1 MAEIRKIVRSSP
13 LSAFTQVA
21 PAAGGAFAV
30 LADVANQAYQALEP
44 LADAEMARRGEEEN
58 RQLARQQVGAN
69 TIPVAPPAPSG
80 PDLSTIAPVPQG
92 FSVESAR
99 AAIDRADGQMT
110 GGGGAPAVVGGAAGD
125 RLGGGNWL
133 SYANQG
139 ATRNQPLSPKLTGA
153 MSFLQDMG
161 IRMEVFSGGQPAEG
175 PNRVGSRRHDHGEA
189 ADVFFY
195 DNASG
200 RRLDWS
206 NPQDVPVFQEIV
218 RKARSQGLTGFGAG
232 DGYMQP
238 GSMHIGFGAPAV
250 WGAGGKGS
258 NAPAWLREA
267 FSGATM
273 TGSAGTSALT
283 GGAGS
288 DTLAAPP
295 PTMVRTSQGKLEPR
309 LYNPAGGRFAQ
320 IYNAAAQM
328 TFLSESM
335 LAGQT
340 DMMNLSAQM
349 PMDPDGFKQ
358 QARAYIDQTVA
369 NADPMLRPDLRAN
382 LETEMTRRYLGMV
395 DERNDDIRRRAENS
409 SSALIDRW
417 SGNYVDALAAGN
429 TEEAQTA
436 RTQLEAALYARESL
450 PGASWTRDQSV
461 NVLLQ
466 ADRQSRRVQA
476 DRATAQASEWKDG
489 LEVSIAARK
498 GGMIGGAEYL
508 LDNPAAVAAHPDLA
522 EELASWIEF
531 ETAMPGFRATPPAQQ
546 KAAAAEMRAVP
557 VQDRYQITMADKAAE
572 VAAASEKAWNDD
584 GMGYAEQLSRVSDFP
599 PPPTLPAFDPANPGA
614 FTSALQARRDY
625 GLGLQAQGYTKTP
638 VFLSKAEAE
647 QVSTV
652 MGKDVPPELRLAAAS
667 AIVAGFGP
675 NAVSVFQQMDIDPVL
690 RHGASLMAV
699 GGSET
704 AAMEALRGQQMM
716 DEGLVSVPARLS
728 SIDSVDPSI
737 TAALTGIAASE
748 IGMTAEVMN
757 FATAIYASRA
767 RGIDPE
773 SDDAKTMMADAI
785 QTALGQQ
792 KTGGM
797 FGYGERITG
806 GVQTVAGHP
815 VWLPVGMAGEDMDK
829 AITALNRT
837 LPGGGMWASVDR
849 MGQAMTGTVADA
861 EMWRQVV
868 PDGMD
873 ASVPYLG
880 NAPMDRSRIQNG
892 QVRLVPTRLENGT
905 TAYRMEVATSA
916 SVIDV
921 ATESGALFYID
932 AQKLMEMGQ

>member
-44 LADAEMARRGEEEN
+44 LADAEMARRGEEDN
-58 RQLARQQVGAN
+58 RELARQQVGSN

-92 FSVESAR
+92 FSVEGAS

-110 GGGGAPAVVGGAAGD
+110 GGGGAAAAAGGEAGD
-125 RLGGGNWL
+125 RLGSPLPASLVRTESGGNIRALNSEGYGGRGQFGAERL
-133 SYANQG
+133 SEAFRAG
-139 ATRNQPLSPKLTGA
+139 AIDRPMTGA
-153 MSFLQDMG
+153 EFSRQPESVQAAVERWHVGDINSF
-161 IRMEVFSGGQPAEG
+161 IRQRGLDRFVGQTIKGVEVT
-175 PNRVGSRRHDHGEA
+175 PNGM
-189 ADVFFY
+189 
-195 DNASG
+195 
-200 RRLDWS
+200 
-206 NPQDVPVFQEIV
+206 I
-218 RKARSQGLTGFGAG
+218 
-232 DGYMQP
+232 
-238 GSMHIGFGAPAV
+238 AV
-250 WGAGGKGS
+250 AHLGGKGGLQKFLESGGSYNPADS
-258 NAPAWLREA
+258 NGTSLLGYLGTHQG
-267 FSGATM
+267 GAM
-273 TGSAGTSALT
+273 TGSAGTPVMAGS
-283 GGAGS
+283 GGS
-288 DTLAAPP
+288 DTLAPAAAAPP

-335 LAGQT
+335 LAGQA

-349 PMDPDGFKQ
+349 PMDPDGFMQ
-358 QARAYIDQTVA
+358 QARAYVDQTVA

-382 LETEMTRRYLGMV
+382 LETEMQRRYLGMV
-395 DERNDDIRRRAENS
+395 DERNDDIRRRSENS

-417 SGNYVDALAAGN
+417 SGNYVEALAAGN
-429 TEEAQTA
+429 TAEAQTA
-436 RTQLEAALYARESL
+436 RTQLESVLYARESL
-450 PGASWTRDQSV
+450 PGVSWTREQSV

-489 LEVSIAARK
+489 FEASIAARSK
-498 GGMIGGAEYL
+498 SMIGGSEYL

-531 ETAMPGFRATPPAQQ
+531 ETAMPGFRAGTPAQQ
-546 KAAAAEMRAVP
+546 KAAVAEMRAVP

-584 GMGYAEQLSRVSDFP
+584 AVGYADQLSRVSDFP

-675 NAVSVFQQMDIDPVL
+675 SAVSVFQQMDIDPVL

-699 GGSET
+699 GASET
-704 AAMEALRGQQMM
+704 AAVEALRGQQMM

-767 RGIDPE
+767 RGVDPE
-773 SDDAKTMMADAI
+773 SESAQTMMADAI
-785 QTALGQQ
+785 QTALGQE

-797 FGYGERITG
+797 FGYNERITG

-837 LPGGGMWASVDR
+837 LPGEGFRSRMFSV
-849 MGQAMTGTVADA
+849 GQVGSRPDA

-868 PDGMD
+868 PEGMD

-916 SVIDV
+916 SVLDV